1 MLWRH
6 VTKIKSAQLQTPKVV
21 VCRYG
26 TADGAAFEAHL
37 IEDLPGGAQRG
48 GKGSGYTFEQFVDWN
63 QQELADAIND
73 YRPEARPG
81 DDYAY

>member
-1 MLWRH
+1 MRTPA
-6 VTKIKSAQLQTPKVV
+6 VVECRAGEAAAAQ
-21 VCRYG
+21 
-26 TADGAAFEAHL
+26 FEAHL